1 NHQILH
7 FRIEENHT
15 RVGVMKS
22 TYEDR
27 RFLNIFNDNEARLFF
42 SDIILFVEGDTELE
56 AFSNFSL
63 SKKYPHMNNVEL
75 YQAGSNVY
83 LENLNPNRSK
93 LSIPYFYLFD
103 RDKTLQYEVTKR
115 QCKVMLQGNGGLF
128 SLKPEKLDSEIEYYM
143 KGYSSEYR
151 VQVSILNDI
160 ESSEGKVLSFNNKT
174 LDFDN
179 ISKAY
184 VNKLVDNID
193 SYLSNKN
200 IIVLSSTF
208 EECLINENSLPLFLL
223 WLHHSNGIDVDN
235 ILKNLEGLT
244 YFNYRTLATYLRLIF
259 NGKATTG
266 LVYKHLKNKDFK
278 LGQRLLN
285 IVEREIQK
293 KCFYT
298 GKTGGW
304 VTSFLDF
311 AIAHL
316 ELEAA
321 KTSTSFDSK
330 FSLIFPEFYSMIDKL
345 RLDRG

>member
-1 NHQILH
+1 
-7 FRIEENHT
+7 
-15 RVGVMKS
+15 
-22 TYEDR
+22 
-27 RFLNIFNDNEARLFF
+27 
-42 SDIILFVEGDTELE
+42 
-56 AFSNFSL
+56 
-63 SKKYPHMNNVEL
+63 
-75 YQAGSNVY
+75 
-83 LENLNPNRSK
+83 
-93 LSIPYFYLFD
+93 
-103 RDKTLQYEVTKR
+103 
-115 QCKVMLQGNGGLF
+115 
-128 SLKPEKLDSEIEYYM
+128 EIEYYK

-151 VQVSILNDI
+151 TQVSILNDI
-160 ESSEGKVLSFNNKT
+160 KSSEGKVLSFNNKT

-179 ISKAY
+179 ISQAY

-193 SYLSNKN
+193 SYLSKKN
-200 IIVLSSTF
+200 TIVLSSTF
-208 EECLINENSLPLFLL
+208 EECLINESSLPLFLL
-223 WLHHSNGIDVDN
+223 WLHNSNGIDVDS
-235 ILKNLEGLT
+235 ILKNLVGLT
-244 YFNYRTLATYLRLIF
+244 YFNNGTLATYLRLIF

-266 LVYKHLKNKDFK
+266 LVYKHLQKKDFK
-278 LGQRLLN
+278 LGRRLLN

>member
-1 NHQILH
+1 
-7 FRIEENHT
+7 
-15 RVGVMKS
+15 
-22 TYEDR
+22 
-27 RFLNIFNDNEARLFF
+27 
-42 SDIILFVEGDTELE
+42 
-56 AFSNFSL
+56 
-63 SKKYPHMNNVEL
+63 
-75 YQAGSNVY
+75 
-83 LENLNPNRSK
+83 
-93 LSIPYFYLFD
+93 
-103 RDKTLQYEVTKR
+103 
-115 QCKVMLQGNGGLF
+115 
-128 SLKPEKLDSEIEYYM
+128 M

-160 ESSEGKVLSFNNKT
+160 KSSEGKVLSFNNKT

-266 LVYKHLKNKDFK
+266 LVYKHLKTKTLN
-278 LGQRLLN
+278 LGS
-285 IVEREIQK
+285 V
-293 KCFYT
+293 Y
-298 GKTGGW
+298 
-304 VTSFLDF
+304 
-311 AIAHL
+311 
-316 ELEAA
+316 
-321 KTSTSFDSK
+321 
-330 FSLIFPEFYSMIDKL
+330 
-345 RLDRG
+345 